1 MSCRCYHCVCLKWT
15 VSGACVFIFSLFMN
29 SRFVSVTYRQWVFV
43 SKNRIITK
51 KKFTSTLLGATS
63 PFVHTAIFIA
73 ISEAWIKYVKIT
85 FFWDVMPPSSQYKMP
100 LPLWRWRQQIPQK
113 TQYHFTKLNG
123 VKFEGTVISTVGAA
137 RTQMSSFLN
146 CLQSPCQV
154 SHFF

>member
-1 MSCRCYHCVCLKWT
+1 MLSLCMSEVDSFRCVCFHFLT
-15 VSGACVFIFSLFMN
+15 LYEQL
-29 SRFVSVTYRQWVFV
+29 SVTYRQWVFV
-43 SKNRIITK
+43 SKNRIITKK

-63 PFVHTAIFIA
+63 PFVHTAIFLA

-85 FFWDVMPPSSQYKMP
+85 LFWDVMPPSSQCKMP

-123 VKFEGTVISTVGAA
+123 VTFEGTVISTVGAA
-137 RTQMSSFLN
+137 RAQMSSFLN

-154 SHFF
+154 SHS